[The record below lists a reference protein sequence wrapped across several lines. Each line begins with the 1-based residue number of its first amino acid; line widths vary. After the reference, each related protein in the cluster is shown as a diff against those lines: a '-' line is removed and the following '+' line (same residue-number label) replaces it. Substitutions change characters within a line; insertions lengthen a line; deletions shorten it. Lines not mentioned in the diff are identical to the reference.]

1 VDTEHLVALDT
12 QGTLDEISDTLR
24 RQLDLFPDIENFQR
38 ARLFRAADGPY
49 VLEIEYLADRGPS
62 HQRRHLSD
70 AAVDSLRL
78 TIDGFLRRT
87 AERPHIDH
95 SGRGEFIFDQI
106 ILSLMLYGPAAP
118 VLLDVSGSRSAVAA
132 YMLTASAG
140 FYVPYQLTRHTDV
153 THSHRHLAQYGS
165 TRGIAYGLLL
175 KHLLLGEGG
184 VRRTAA
190 YITGTSI
197 TSGAAGFAAADWLRC
212 SRDQAELYGVMGDF
226 GLLTGGGL
234 AFVLNLYNDD
244 ATRRTGDVVTLVG
257 AGAGLYAGKQLGGR
271 HSYTRG
277 DAYALRAGG
286 LLGAIVALPVVNAAG
301 SSSARVHMAG
311 VLAGELAGISFT
323 HSMLADKN
331 LTLGEGLIITGGE
344 LAGLM
349 LGLGLTYL
357 VDTDGSF
364 DDLAY
369 FSSAAVGSLAGFSL
383 TLRLFD

>member
-257 AGAGLYAGKQLGGR
+257 AVRDCMPANNSGGA
-271 HSYTRG
+271 TR
-277 DAYALRAGG
+277 
-286 LLGAIVALPVVNAAG
+286 
-301 SSSARVHMAG
+301 
-311 VLAGELAGISFT
+311 
-323 HSMLADKN
+323 
-331 LTLGEGLIITGGE
+331 TLGETPTPC
-344 LAGLM
+344 APA
-349 LGLGLTYL
+349 
-357 VDTDGSF
+357 V
-364 DDLAY
+364 
-369 FSSAAVGSLAGFSL
+369 SSALSSPFPSSTPQAAAALVSTWRVYWQGNWPAYPSRTAC
-383 TLRLFD
+383 LRTKT